1 VLKRLNEVKEEIR
14 KNCSSY
20 APRYKQVDGKA
31 VEIEYCET
39 NGLRNSVHLLME
51 NATKVVFTYLI
62 DNLKVPADEVSYS
75 GLTPF
80 YVKVKNQINKIGID
94 NLLGSCVE
102 KLI

>member
-1 VLKRLNEVKEEIR
+1 M
-14 KNCSSY
+14 
-20 APRYKQVDGKA
+20 
-31 VEIEYCET
+31 
-39 NGLRNSVHLLME
+39 RNSVHLLME

>member
-1 VLKRLNEVKEEIR
+1 
-14 KNCSSY
+14 
-20 APRYKQVDGKA
+20 
-31 VEIEYCET
+31 
-39 NGLRNSVHLLME
+39 ME

-62 DNLKVPADEVSYS
+62 DDLKVPADEVSYS